1 MSTPVSV
8 PCHLLSFS
16 LGNSSAAH
24 SWSQHQGPPM
34 IFCAGSRDHPGIVS
48 PWSQIFSLNMECIV
62 NFARYN
68 EYSGEAQLCHRVCVT
83 KPEPLPP
90 SLPCPFRII
99 TIILRFVIF
108 GEFNKTLLYN
118 TFRSYFHPKPI
129 SLNPKI
135 FLALNHQPSPISRW
149 RKGGYAYLLG
159 HKISL
164 GCETNA

>member
-1 MSTPVSV
+1 
-8 PCHLLSFS
+8 
-16 LGNSSAAH
+16 
-24 SWSQHQGPPM
+24 M

-159 HKISL
+159 HKISR